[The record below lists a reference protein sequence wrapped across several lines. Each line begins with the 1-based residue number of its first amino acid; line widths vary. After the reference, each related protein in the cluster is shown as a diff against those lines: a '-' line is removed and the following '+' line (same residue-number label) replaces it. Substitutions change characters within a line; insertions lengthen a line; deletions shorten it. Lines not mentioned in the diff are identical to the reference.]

1 MGQKSELNKKL
12 DEKVNILKSKTEQM
26 AELIEKAKKYSD
38 PNTQE
43 LLTKWEA
50 SNKKMKD
57 LYEQELVKREENT
70 NNNEPDPKDIDRLIN
85 KLQQSKPE
93 SKKDLPVVKSN
104 KKVIQNEDSDEDVKT
119 VKSSVSNKKSVTERQ
134 SVVSTSSKPP
144 LNTQVKQK

>member
-93 SKKDLPVVKSN
+93 PKKDLPVVKSN